1 MAVAL
6 FSYKNR
12 ASLLHR
18 IPALLKILMMF
29 SFCIFCFME
38 TSYEHIKLPACF
50 AFSLI
55 LFFLARGNWMTLKSL
70 PYVFVLGAFVTALRM
85 FNFLPEFSFNREGFV
100 WGILYTA
107 RLFITALAC
116 QVIFETTSSAQIS
129 DSLEEIEDRVARVI
143 PPVKK
148 LHCALLISLALN
160 FIPLVFETWNKVHLA
175 SMARSLKKKNLVSAT
190 SILLS
195 ELEAL
200 LSCLIFKAETKRKAI
215 LNRGNYD

>member
-12 ASLLHR
+12 TSILHR
-18 IPALLKILMMF
+18 IPSLIKILIMF
-29 SFCIFCFME
+29 SFCIFCFKE
-38 TSYEHIKLPACF
+38 TTYEQIKLPGCL
-50 AFSLI
+50 AFSLL
-55 LFFLARGNWMTLKSL
+55 LFFLARGNWTTIKSL
-70 PYVFVLGAFVTALRM
+70 PYVFVLGAFVTVLRM
-85 FNFLPEFSFNREGFV
+85 FNFFPEFSFNKEGFI

-107 RLFITALAC
+107 RLFITAFAC
-116 QVIFETTSSAQIS
+116 QVIFETTSSSQIQ
-129 DSLEEIEDRVARVI
+129 DSLEQIENGISKVI

-148 LHCALLISLALN
+148 LHGALLISLAIN
-160 FIPLVFETWNKVHLA
+160 FIPLVFETWDKVHLA
-175 SMARSLKKKNLVSAT
+175 SMARGPKKRNLISAT
-190 SILLS
+190 NILLS